1 MLRYYFIYLPSSQ
14 IIIKDIS
21 LKKLFLLITVVLL
34 SQSIQA
40 SEVLAIVN
48 GHKITTEV
56 APKNF
61 DTLQESQKEKIRNK
75 LIEKYLA
82 ANYALHTDIVN
93 DAQYK
98 KVLKHILSHSAGK
111 MIGQNLV
118 LAIKEPSGYTKE
130 QLFSKKGL
138 LAFDFLLERKMKT
151 MQPDEKLLRQYYD
164 ENKFKYDTPAMIE
177 LSSIIVEDK
186 KEANKIEK
194 ELQGK
199 DGDYHLFSTLAK
211 KYSKAPEASNG
222 GYMGTIVKANL
233 NSEIAQYISPLK
245 RGEHTKPIKT
255 LFGYEIYYLI
265 NSVPA
270 VNTTY
275 DMVQE
280 RVKDDYLHKAVKKW
294 AFDTIKELKKS
305 AKIEIIK

>member
-1 MLRYYFIYLPSSQ
+1 
-14 IIIKDIS
+14 
-21 LKKLFLLITVVLL
+21 LKKLFLLVAILLL
-34 SQSIQA
+34 SQTIEA
-40 SEVLAIVN
+40 SEVLAVVN

-61 DTLQESQKEKIRNK
+61 NTLKNSQKQKICNK

-82 ANYALHTDIVN
+82 ANYALHTNIVN
-93 DAQYK
+93 DAEYK

-138 LAFDFLLERKMKT
+138 LAFDFILERKMKT
-151 MQPDEKLLRQYYD
+151 VKPDEKLLRKYYN
-164 ENKFKYDTPAMIE
+164 ENKFKYDTPAMVE
-177 LSSIIVEDK
+177 LSSIIVENK
-186 KEANKIEK
+186 KEAKKIEK
-194 ELQGK
+194 DLQGK
-199 DGDYHLFSTLAK
+199 DGDYHLFSSLAK
-211 KYSKAPEASNG
+211 KYSKAPEASDG
-222 GYMGTIVKANL
+222 GYMGTIVTNNL
-233 NSEIAQYISPLK
+233 NSEIAKYILLLT

-270 VNTTY
+270 VNTTF
-275 DMVQE
+275 DMVE
-280 RVKDDYLHKAVKKW
+280 DKVKDEYVHKEVKKW
-294 AFDTIKELKKS
+294 AFDKIQNLKKS
-305 AKIEIIK
+305 AKIEIVFTKTK